1 MIMAEIDVEFV
12 DLVTEF
18 LESSRDLR
26 EAAEMTNDDPIKQD
40 MIKGVID
47 DFLEVTRRSEAIR
60 LLVETSYSENREYIL
75 SELKDITKI
84 NKSISIS
91 IRKKLAPLAWN

>member
-1 MIMAEIDVEFV
+1 MAEIDVEFV

-26 EAAEMTNDDPIKQD
+26 EAAEMTHDDPIKQD

-84 NKSISIS
+84 NKSISAS
-91 IRKKLAPLAWN
+91 IRKKLAPLTWN

>member
-26 EAAEMTNDDPIKQD
+26 EAAEMTHDDPIKQD

-84 NKSISIS
+84 NKSISAS
-91 IRKKLAPLAWN
+91 IRKKLAPLTWN

>member
-26 EAAEMTNDDPIKQD
+26 EAAEMTEEDPVKQD

-47 DFLEVTRRSEAIR
+47 DFLEVSRRSEAVR

-75 SELKDITKI
+75 SELKDITKL
-84 NKSISIS
+84 NKDITKE
-91 IRKKLAPLAWN
+91 IRKKLAPITWN